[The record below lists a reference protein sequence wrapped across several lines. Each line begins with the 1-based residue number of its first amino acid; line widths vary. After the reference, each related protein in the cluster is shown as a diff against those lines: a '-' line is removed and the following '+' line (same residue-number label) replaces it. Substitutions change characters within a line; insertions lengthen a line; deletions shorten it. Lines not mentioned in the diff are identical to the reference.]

1 MAITKALGGERL
13 GSGNKMNVTL
23 HGFNRSSHNIGQL
36 FKTDQAIGTLVPY
49 FCDIGLNGTTYN
61 IDLTTKIRT
70 LPTNGPIF
78 GRLKHQID
86 VFHAPIRLYI
96 RVLHNNALGIGMKMQ
111 NVKLPIMTL
120 RANQPDMTK
129 DDLNSQQIS
138 QDSLIAYTGIRGL
151 GRSKTGATSF
161 TRTFPAIFL
170 LMYWDTYK
178 NYYANKQEE
187 VGYVITQ
194 GQGLIQTIAAE
205 NPAGQTEYVA
215 NAPTLKWEP
224 VGGGVLLGKWRF
236 RIDFTENINIK
247 TAKSIKIYTAGN
259 KLPLDFEDSKKWNV
273 RSGIG
278 TQGLAKQYIYE
289 IIEAK
294 EDTTIEEGEKAA
306 KNTYGNITL
315 SQFEL
320 AKIDEMREAILAAPK
335 TAPFNIGSLNS
346 LPYTASLTNATV
358 DETNT
363 SGNASWFC
371 QAGLGIKTYLSDRFN
386 NWLSTEWID
395 GEGGIAEITSVDVSD
410 GMLKMDALILA
421 KKIYDMMNRIAVS
434 DGSYQSW
441 QEVVYDEKALRIAES
456 PMYVGGMSSE
466 IVFDEV
472 VSNSA
477 TEDQPLGTLAGRG
490 AERKARGGNSI
501 KIKIREPSMI
511 MIIGSFT
518 PRVDYSQGNKWW
530 TRLQTMNDFHKPNLD
545 GIAFQE
551 LITDE
556 MAAFDTEVNADGT
569 IVWKSAGKQVA
580 WQEYMTNIDQSFG
593 TFSAFQELAHMAM
606 NRSYEHDNKGAIS
619 DLTTYIDPTKYNVAF
634 ADAKLSAKNIWV
646 QCAIDCI
653 VRRKMSAKQIPNL

>member
-13 GSGNKMNVTL
+13 GAGNKMNVTL

-111 NVKLPIMTL
+111 NVKLPIMKL

-138 QDSLIAYTGIRGL
+138 QDSLMAYTGIRGL
-151 GRSKTGATSF
+151 GRSKTGETTF
-161 TRTFPAIFL
+161 TRTFPAMFI

-194 GQGLIQTIAAE
+194 GQGLIKTITVYNANGAPEYQTGSGKTWQEVGSTALAGEWRINVIFNGEVNESTARSVKITPESNTTFDLENKALWNARPAAWNEKNSTSWIFTSKSSSNPTNFQPGE
-205 NPAGQTEYVA
+205 NA
-215 NAPTLKWEP
+215 
-224 VGGGVLLGKWRF
+224 
-236 RIDFTENINIK
+236 
-247 TAKSIKIYTAGN
+247 
-259 KLPLDFEDSKKWNV
+259 
-273 RSGIG
+273 
-278 TQGLAKQYIYE
+278 YE
-289 IIEAK
+289 IDNE
-294 EDTTIEEGEKAA
+294 TIG
-306 KNTYGNITL
+306 L
-315 SQFEL
+315 SKFEL
-320 AKIDEMREAILAAPK
+320 SNIDEMREAILAAPK

-346 LPYTASLTNATV
+346 LPYTASIANATV

-363 SGNASWFC
+363 NGNSSYFN

-395 GEGGIAEITSVDVSD
+395 GEGGIADITSVDVSD

-466 IVFDEV
+466 VVFDEV

-556 MAAFDTEVNADGT
+556 MAAFDTEVNTDGT

-593 TFSAFQELAHMAM
+593 SFSAFRELAHMAM
-606 NRSYEHDNKGAIS
+606 NRSYEHDSTGAIS

-634 ADAKLSAKNIWV
+634 ADTKLSAKNIWV

>member
-111 NVKLPIMTL
+111 NVKLPIMNI

-138 QDSLIAYTGIRGL
+138 QDSLMAYLGIRGL
-151 GRSKTGATSF
+151 GRSKVNATSF
-161 TRTFPAIFL
+161 TRTFPAMFL

-194 GQGLIQTIAAE
+194 GQGLINSINVYNE
-205 NPAGQTEYVA
+205 NGTLEYK
-215 NAPTLKWEP
+215 TGDEKKWIEK
-224 VGGGVLLGKWRF
+224 GATALAGKWYIQVLFNSEVNESTARSVKITPENGTTF
-236 RIDFTENINIK
+236 DLENKALWEARPTQWIGKNSTNWKFTSKSSSNHINFQP
-247 TAKSIKIYTAGN
+247 GN
-259 KLPLDFEDSKKWNV
+259 K
-273 RSGIG
+273 
-278 TQGLAKQYIYE
+278 AYE
-289 IIEAK
+289 IDNE
-294 EDTTIEEGEKAA
+294 TIS
-306 KNTYGNITL
+306 L
-315 SQFEL
+315 SQFQL
-320 AKIDEMREAILAAPK
+320 SDIDEMREAILAAPK

-346 LPYTASLTNATV
+346 LPYNASIADAAI
-358 DETNT
+358 DETHPA
-363 SGNASWFC
+363 GNASWFN

-395 GEGGIAEITSVDVSD
+395 GEGGIADISSVDVSD

-421 KKIYDMMNRIAVS
+421 RKIYDMMNRIAVS

-490 AERKARGGNSI
+490 AERMTRGGNSI

-545 GIAFQE
+545 GIGFQE

-556 MAAFDTEVNADGT
+556 MAAFDTEVNNDGT
-569 IVWKSAGKQVA
+569 LVYKSAGKQVS
-580 WQEYMTNIDQSFG
+580 WQEYMTNVDQSYG
-593 TFSAFQELAHMAM
+593 SFSAYRELAHMAM

-619 DLTTYIDPTKYNVAF
+619 DLTTYIDPTKFNIAF

>member
-96 RVLHNNALGIGMKMQ
+96 RALHNNALGIGMKMQ
-111 NVKLPIMTL
+111 NIKLPVMTL
-120 RANQPDMTK
+120 QANQPDMAK

-138 QDSLIAYTGIRGL
+138 QDSLMAYLGVRGL
-151 GRSKTGATSF
+151 GRSTTGAATF
-161 TRTFPAIFL
+161 KRTFPAMFL

-187 VGYVITQ
+187 IGYVITQ
-194 GQGLIQTIAAE
+194 GQGLVQKITVINSNGEPEYKADSE
-205 NPAGQTEYVA
+205 NRWIE
-215 NAPTLKWEP
+215 
-224 VGGGVLLGKWRF
+224 VGGTVLAGEWMINVAFNCEVNESTARSVKITPETGTTFNLTNKALWDARPSDWIGKNSSNW
-236 RIDFTENINIK
+236 IFTS
-247 TAKSIKIYTAGN
+247 KSSSNSTSFQPG
-259 KLPLDFEDSKKWNV
+259 DS
-273 RSGIG
+273 
-278 TQGLAKQYIYE
+278 AYE
-289 IIEAK
+289 INNE
-294 EDTTIEEGEKAA
+294 TIG
-306 KNTYGNITL
+306 L
-315 SQFEL
+315 SKFEL
-320 AKIDEMREAILAAPK
+320 SNIDDMREAILAAPK
-335 TAPFNIGSLNS
+335 TAPFNVGILNS
-346 LPYTASLTNATV
+346 LPYTASLANATI
-358 DETNT
+358 DEKYAN
-363 SGNASWFC
+363 GNASWFN

-395 GEGGIAEITSVDVSD
+395 GEGGIADITSVDVSD

-421 KKIYDMMNRIAVS
+421 RKIYDMMNRIAVS

-466 IVFDEV
+466 VVFDEV

-490 AERKARGGNSI
+490 AERQARGGNSI

-569 IVWKSAGKQVA
+569 ITWKSAGKQVA

-593 TFSAFQELAHMAM
+593 SFSAFRELAHMAM
-606 NRSYEHDNKGAIS
+606 NRSYEHDSTGAIS

-634 ADAKLSAKNIWV
+634 ADSKLSAKNIWV

>member
-13 GSGNKMNVTL
+13 GSGNKMNVKL

-49 FCDIGLNGTTYN
+49 FCDIGLNGTTYD

-111 NVKLPIMTL
+111 NVKLPTMTL

-138 QDSLIAYTGIRGL
+138 QDSLVAYLGIRGL

-161 TRTFPAIFL
+161 MRTFPAMFI

-187 VGYVITQ
+187 VGYVIKGTKKGNNGVSFDQ
-194 GQGLIQTIAAE
+194 AEDLAAINLGPNEKPTTNITWHAPDNDNYFHLIVSNIKSQKELNEIKIINNAAS
-205 NPAGQTEYVA
+205 
-215 NAPTLKWEP
+215 
-224 VGGGVLLGKWRF
+224 
-236 RIDFTENINIK
+236 TENYVNALK
-247 TAKSIKIYTAGN
+247 NGWNGELTGTGSARL
-259 KLPLDFEDSKKWNV
+259 KLN
-273 RSGIG
+273 SG
-278 TQGLAKQYIYE
+278 TWVFPKEYIPVLTYE
-289 IIEAK
+289 GGIS
-294 EDTTIEEGEKAA
+294 
-306 KNTYGNITL
+306 L
-315 SQFEL
+315 QQFEL
-320 AKIDEMREAILAAPK
+320 SHIDDMRETILAAPK
-335 TAPFNIGSLNS
+335 TAPFNINSTLNDIG
-346 LPYTASLTNATV
+346 LPYSASIANATV
-358 DETNT
+358 NEKNPN
-363 SGNASWFC
+363 GNASWFN

-395 GEGGIAEITSVDVSD
+395 GEGGIADISSVDVSD

-434 DGSYQSW
+434 DGSYQAW
-441 QEVVYDEKALRIAES
+441 QEVIYDEKALRIAES

-490 AERKARGGNSI
+490 AERMARGGNSI

-545 GIAFQE
+545 GIGFQE

-556 MAAFDTEVNADGT
+556 MAAFDTEVNTDGT
-569 IVWKSAGKQVA
+569 LVYKSAGKQVS
-580 WQEYMTNIDQSFG
+580 WQEYMTNVDQSFG
-593 TFSAFQELAHMAM
+593 SFSAYRELAHMAM
-606 NRSYEHDNKGAIS
+606 NRSYEHDSTGAIS

-634 ADAKLSAKNIWV
+634 ANTKISAKNIWV

>member
-13 GSGNKMNVTL
+13 GSGNKMNVKL
-23 HGFNRSSHNIGQL
+23 HGFKRSSHNIGQL

-111 NVKLPIMTL
+111 NVKLPVMTL

-138 QDSLIAYTGIRGL
+138 QDSLIAYLGIRGL
-151 GRSKTGATSF
+151 GRSKTRATAF
-161 TRTFPAIFL
+161 TRIFPAMFL

-194 GQGLIQTIAAE
+194 GQGLIKKITVYNANKKPEYQTDDGKTWQEIGSTTLTGEWSINVVFNGEVNESTARSIRITPEKSTTLNLKNRALWDAQPTFWAGKNSTNWTFTSKSDA
-205 NPAGQTEYVA
+205 NP
-215 NAPTLKWEP
+215 
-224 VGGGVLLGKWRF
+224 
-236 RIDFTENINIK
+236 IDFQPGDN
-247 TAKSIKIYTAGN
+247 A
-259 KLPLDFEDSKKWNV
+259 
-273 RSGIG
+273 
-278 TQGLAKQYIYE
+278 YE
-289 IIEAK
+289 TDNE
-294 EDTTIEEGEKAA
+294 TISL
-306 KNTYGNITL
+306 T
-315 SQFEL
+315 QFEL
-320 AKIDEMREAILAAPK
+320 SNIDEMREAILAAPK
-335 TAPFNIGSLNS
+335 TAPFDISKNS
-346 LPYTASLTNATV
+346 YLPYTASLLNATV
-358 DETNT
+358 NETNT
-363 SGNASWFC
+363 QGNSSYFN

-395 GEGGIAEITSVDVSD
+395 GEGGIADITSVDVSD

-466 IVFDEV
+466 VVFDEV

-477 TEDQPLGTLAGRG
+477 TENQPLGTLAGRG
-490 AERKARGGNSI
+490 AERRARGGNSI

-511 MIIGSFT
+511 MVIGSFT

-556 MAAFDTEVNADGT
+556 MAAFDTEVNNDGT
-569 IVWKSAGKQVA
+569 IIWKSAGKQVA

-593 TFSAFQELAHMAM
+593 SFAAYRELSHMAM
-606 NRSYEHDNKGAIS
+606 NRSYEHDSTGAIA

>member
-49 FCDIGLNGTTYN
+49 FCDIGLNGTTYD

-111 NVKLPIMTL
+111 NVKLPVMTL

-138 QDSLIAYTGIRGL
+138 QDSLMAYLGVRGL
-151 GRSKTGATSF
+151 GRSKTGETTF
-161 TRTFPAIFL
+161 VRTFPAMFL

-194 GQGLIQTIAAE
+194 GQGLINTVNVYNANGDLEYKTIDK
-205 NPAGQTEYVA
+205 
-215 NAPTLKWEP
+215 KWIE
-224 VGGGVLLGKWRF
+224 VGGTVLAGEWYIQILFNGEVNEDTARSVKITPINGTTIDLENKAQWDARPTFWVGKNSANWKF
-236 RIDFTENINIK
+236 TSKSSANPIDFQPGDD
-247 TAKSIKIYTAGN
+247 AYKIDNET
-259 KLPLDFEDSKKWNV
+259 
-273 RSGIG
+273 IG
-278 TQGLAKQYIYE
+278 
-289 IIEAK
+289 
-294 EDTTIEEGEKAA
+294 
-306 KNTYGNITL
+306 L

-320 AKIDEMREAILAAPK
+320 SKIDDMREAILAAPK
-335 TAPFNIGSLNS
+335 AAPFNIGITNS
-346 LPYTASLTNATV
+346 LPYTASIANATV
-358 DETNT
+358 NETNAN
-363 SGNASWFC
+363 GNSSYFS

-395 GEGGIAEITSVDVSD
+395 GKDGIAEITSVNVSD

-441 QEVVYDEKALRIAES
+441 QEVIYDEKALRIAES

-466 IVFDEV
+466 VVFDEV

-556 MAAFDTEVNADGT
+556 MAAFDTEVNTDGT
-569 IVWKSAGKQVA
+569 ITWKSAGKQVA

-593 TFSAFQELAHMAM
+593 SFSAFKELAHMAM
-606 NRSYEHDNKGAIS
+606 NRSYEHDSTGAIS

>member
-1 MAITKALGGERL
+1 MPFNFKDSTKW
-13 GSGNKMNVTL
+13 K
-23 HGFNRSSHNIGQL
+23 
-36 FKTDQAIGTLVPY
+36 
-49 FCDIGLNGTTYN
+49 
-61 IDLTTKIRT
+61 
-70 LPTNGPIF
+70 
-78 GRLKHQID
+78 
-86 VFHAPIRLYI
+86 
-96 RVLHNNALGIGMKMQ
+96 
-111 NVKLPIMTL
+111 
-120 RANQPDMTK
+120 
-129 DDLNSQQIS
+129 
-138 QDSLIAYTGIRGL
+138 
-151 GRSKTGATSF
+151 
-161 TRTFPAIFL
+161 
-170 LMYWDTYK
+170 
-178 NYYANKQEE
+178 
-187 VGYVITQ
+187 
-194 GQGLIQTIAAE
+194 
-205 NPAGQTEYVA
+205 
-215 NAPTLKWEP
+215 
-224 VGGGVLLGKWRF
+224 
-236 RIDFTENINIK
+236 
-247 TAKSIKIYTAGN
+247 
-259 KLPLDFEDSKKWNV
+259 V
-273 RSGIG
+273 RSGLGDIG
-278 TQGLAKQYIYE
+278 VAKQYIYE
-289 IIEAK
+289 IINANEN
-294 EDTTIEEGEKAA
+294 TVIEENTKAA
-306 KNTYGNITL
+306 KNTYESIAL

-320 AKIDEMREAILAAPK
+320 SNIDEMREAILAAPK
-335 TAPFNIGSLNS
+335 TAPFNISTNNY
-346 LPYTASLTNATV
+346 LPYSASILNATV
-358 DETNT
+358 DETNQN
-363 SGNASWFC
+363 GNASWFN

-395 GEGGIAEITSVDVSD
+395 GEGGIADITSVDVSD

-466 IVFDEV
+466 VVFDEV

-490 AERKARGGNSI
+490 AERQARGGNSI

-556 MAAFDTEVNADGT
+556 MAAFDTEVENNGT
-569 IVWKSAGKQVA
+569 IIWKSAGKQVA

-593 TFSAFQELAHMAM
+593 SFAAFRELAHMAM

>member
-1 MAITKALGGERL
+1 MGTTKALGGERL
-13 GSGNKMNVTL
+13 GSGNKMNVEL

-86 VFHAPIRLYI
+86 VFHSPVRLYI

-111 NVKLPIMTL
+111 NVKLPTMTL
-120 RANQPDMTK
+120 RANQPDMSK

-138 QDSLIAYTGIRGL
+138 QDSLMAYLGIRGL
-151 GRSKTGATSF
+151 GRSKAGQSSF
-161 TRTFPAIFL
+161 TRTFPAMFL
-170 LMYWDTYK
+170 LMYWDVYK

-187 VGYVITQ
+187 VGYVITAGSETWTQ
-194 GQGLIQTIAAE
+194 ASIKKETK
-205 NPAGQTEYVA
+205 NPVIVYQNNNV
-215 NAPTLKWEP
+215 WP
-224 VGGGVLLGKWRF
+224 VGLTPLNEGTVITVTYKEKITKNEAYGFSIYSDGEGAWVNLREIGW
-236 RIDFTENINIK
+236 NIQPI
-247 TAKSIKIYTAGN
+247 
-259 KLPLDFEDSKKWNV
+259 EDSKEG
-273 RSGIG
+273 S
-278 TQGLAKQYIYE
+278 KQYTY
-289 IIEAK
+289 
-294 EDTTIEEGEKAA
+294 TWTGVTIEGAEGDKFGRSYTNDIA
-306 KNTYGNITL
+306 L
-315 SQFEL
+315 SKFEL
-320 AKIDEMREAILAAPK
+320 SHIDDMRETILAAPK
-335 TAPFNIGSLNS
+335 TAPFSINNTLNDIG
-346 LPYTASLTNATV
+346 LPYSASIANATV
-358 DETNT
+358 NETNPN
-363 SGNASWFC
+363 GNASWFN

-395 GEGGIAEITSVDVSD
+395 GEGGIADISSVDVSD

-434 DGSYQSW
+434 DGSYQAW

-466 IVFDEV
+466 IVFDEI

-490 AERKARGGNSI
+490 AERMVRGGNSI

-511 MIIGSFT
+511 MVIGSFT

-530 TRLQTMNDFHKPNLD
+530 TRLQTMNDFHKPSLD
-545 GIAFQE
+545 GIGFQE

-556 MAAFDTEVNADGT
+556 MAAFDTEVNSDGT
-569 IVWKSAGKQVA
+569 LIYKSAGKQVS
-580 WQEYMTNIDQSFG
+580 WQEYMTNVDQSYG
-593 TFSAFQELAHMAM
+593 SFSAYRELAHMAM
-606 NRSYEHDNKGAIS
+606 NRNYEHDKNGAIS
-619 DLTTYIDPTKYNVAF
+619 DLTTYIDPTKFNVAF

>member
-1 MAITKALGGERL
+1 MIFNGEVNESTARSVKITPE
-13 GSGNKMNVTL
+13 S
-23 HGFNRSSHNIGQL
+23 
-36 FKTDQAIGTLVPY
+36 
-49 FCDIGLNGTTYN
+49 GTTFN
-61 IDLTTKIRT
+61 LENEALWDARAAAWDVKNSISWIFTSKSSSN
-70 LPTNGPIF
+70 PTNFQPG
-78 GRLKHQID
+78 D
-86 VFHAPIRLYI
+86 
-96 RVLHNNALGIGMKMQ
+96 NA
-111 NVKLPIMTL
+111 
-120 RANQPDMTK
+120 
-129 DDLNSQQIS
+129 
-138 QDSLIAYTGIRGL
+138 
-151 GRSKTGATSF
+151 
-161 TRTFPAIFL
+161 
-170 LMYWDTYK
+170 
-178 NYYANKQEE
+178 
-187 VGYVITQ
+187 
-194 GQGLIQTIAAE
+194 
-205 NPAGQTEYVA
+205 
-215 NAPTLKWEP
+215 
-224 VGGGVLLGKWRF
+224 
-236 RIDFTENINIK
+236 
-247 TAKSIKIYTAGN
+247 
-259 KLPLDFEDSKKWNV
+259 
-273 RSGIG
+273 
-278 TQGLAKQYIYE
+278 YE
-289 IIEAK
+289 IDNK
-294 EDTTIEEGEKAA
+294 TISL
-306 KNTYGNITL
+306 T
-315 SQFEL
+315 QFEL
-320 AKIDEMREAILAAPK
+320 SKIDDMREAILAAPK
-335 TAPFNIGSLNS
+335 TAPFDIGSLNS
-346 LPYTASLTNATV
+346 LPYTASIANATV
-358 DETNT
+358 NETNAN
-363 SGNASWFC
+363 GNSSYFN

-395 GEGGIAEITSVDVSD
+395 GEGGIADITSVDVSD

-466 IVFDEV
+466 VVFDEV

-569 IVWKSAGKQVA
+569 IAWKSAGKQVA

-593 TFSAFQELAHMAM
+593 SFSSFRELAHMAM
-606 NRSYEHDNKGAIS
+606 NRSYEHDSTGAIS
-619 DLTTYIDPTKYNVAF
+619 DLTTYIDPMKYNVAF

>member
-13 GSGNKMNVTL
+13 GSGNKMNVKL

-111 NVKLPIMTL
+111 DVKLPIMTI
-120 RANQPDMTK
+120 RANQPDMTMN
-129 DDLNSQQIS
+129 DLNSQQIS
-138 QDSLIAYTGIRGL
+138 QDSLLAYLGIRGL
-151 GRSKTGATSF
+151 GRSKTGETSF
-161 TRTFPAIFL
+161 RRTFPAIFL
-170 LMYWDTYK
+170 LMYWDIYK

-187 VGYVITQ
+187 IGYVITKGTGFIDGVFNVTKDIQ
-194 GQGLIQTIAAE
+194 LVTKRGGQNVWITTETAAIE
-205 NPAGQTEYVA
+205 TGDVI
-215 NAPTLKWEP
+215 
-224 VGGGVLLGKWRF
+224 
-236 RIDFTENINIK
+236 RIG
-247 TAKSIKIYTAGN
+247 STAGILTTQAWFNQEGLNTVQPWVRGNWDALKTIPNN
-259 KLPLDFEDSKKWNV
+259 KN
-273 RSGIG
+273 
-278 TQGLAKQYIYE
+278 IYE
-289 IIEAK
+289 TRYKGA
-294 EDTTIEEGEKAA
+294 TTLGVQDGKSPGGNNEK
-306 KNTYGNITL
+306 TITI
-315 SQFEL
+315 SEFEL
-320 AKIDEMREAILAAPK
+320 TNIDDMREAILAASK
-335 TAPFNIGSLNS
+335 TAPYNIESRNNM
-346 LPYTASLTNATV
+346 PYMASIANATV
-358 DETNT
+358 GEKNTN
-363 SGNASWFC
+363 GNASWFN

-395 GEGGIAEITSVDVSD
+395 GEGGIADISSVDVSD

-490 AERKARGGNSI
+490 AERMARGGNGI

-545 GIAFQE
+545 GIGFQE

-556 MAAFDTEVNADGT
+556 MAAFDTEVNTDGT
-569 IVWKSAGKQVA
+569 LVYKSAGKQVS
-580 WQEYMTNIDQSFG
+580 WQEYMTNVDQSFG
-593 TFSAFQELAHMAM
+593 AFSAYQELGHMAM
-606 NRSYEHDNKGAIS
+606 NRSYEHDNLGAIS
-619 DLTTYIDPTKYNVAF
+619 DLTTYIDPTKFNVAF

>member
-49 FCDIGLNGTTYN
+49 FCDIGLNGTTYD

-111 NVKLPIMTL
+111 NVKLPVMKL

-138 QDSLIAYTGIRGL
+138 QDSLMAYTGIRGL
-151 GRSKTGATSF
+151 GRSKTGEATF
-161 TRTFPAIFL
+161 MRTFPAIFL

-187 VGYVITQ
+187 IGYVITQ
-194 GQGLIQTIAAE
+194 GQGLIKSITVYNANNTPEYETDNEKKWLEVGSTAL
-205 NPAGQTEYVA
+205 AGE
-215 NAPTLKWEP
+215 W
-224 VGGGVLLGKWRF
+224 
-236 RIDFTENINIK
+236 NINVIFNGEVNES
-247 TAKSIKIYTAGN
+247 TARSIKITPENGTTLNLEN
-259 KLPLDFEDSKKWNV
+259 KALWDARPASWNV
-273 RSGIG
+273 KNSTRWIFTSKSSSNPTNFQPGDS
-278 TQGLAKQYIYE
+278 ACE
-289 IIEAK
+289 IDNE
-294 EDTTIEEGEKAA
+294 TIS
-306 KNTYGNITL
+306 L
-315 SQFEL
+315 SKFEL
-320 AKIDEMREAILAAPK
+320 SKIDDMREAILAAPK
-335 TAPFNIGSLNS
+335 TAPFDIGSLNS
-346 LPYTASLTNATV
+346 LPYAASIANATV
-358 DETNT
+358 NETNAN
-363 SGNASWFC
+363 GNASWFS

-395 GEGGIAEITSVDVSD
+395 GEGGITDITSVDVSD
-410 GMLKMDALILA
+410 GMLKIDALILA

-466 IVFDEV
+466 VVFDEV

-569 IVWKSAGKQVA
+569 IAWKSAGKQVA

-593 TFSAFQELAHMAM
+593 SFSAFRELAHMAM
-606 NRSYEHDNKGAIS
+606 NRSYEHDSTGAIS

>member
-1 MAITKALGGERL
+1 MAIKKALGGERL

-49 FCDIGLNGTTYN
+49 FCDIGLNGTTYK

-111 NVKLPIMTL
+111 NVKLPVMTL

-138 QDSLIAYTGIRGL
+138 QDSLMAYMGVRGL

-161 TRTFPAIFL
+161 TRTFPAMFL

-187 VGYVITQ
+187 IGYVITQ
-194 GQGLIQTIAAE
+194 GQGLIKTITVHNANGAPEYQTNNEKKWKEIGATSLTGE
-205 NPAGQTEYVA
+205 WYIKVIFNGEVNEY
-215 NAPTLKWEP
+215 
-224 VGGGVLLGKWRF
+224 
-236 RIDFTENINIK
+236 
-247 TAKSIKIYTAGN
+247 TARSIKITPENGVILDLNNRALWDARPTFWAGKSSSN
-259 KLPLDFEDSKKWNV
+259 WKFTSKSSSNP
-273 RSGIG
+273 IG
-278 TQGLAKQYIYE
+278 FQP
-289 IIEAK
+289 
-294 EDTTIEEGEKAA
+294 GEKAYEVDNETISLT
-306 KNTYGNITL
+306 K
-315 SQFEL
+315 FEL
-320 AKIDEMREAILAAPK
+320 SKIDDMREAILAAPK

-346 LPYTASLTNATV
+346 LPYTASIGTATV
-358 DETNT
+358 NETNT
-363 SGNASWFC
+363 NGNASWFN

-395 GEGGIAEITSVDVSD
+395 GEGGIADISSVDVSD

-466 IVFDEV
+466 VVFDEI

-490 AERKARGGNSI
+490 AERQARGGNSI

-545 GIAFQE
+545 AIGFQE

-556 MAAFDTEVNADGT
+556 MAAFDTEVNDNGT
-569 IVWKSAGKQVA
+569 IVWKSAGKQVS

-593 TFSAFQELAHMAM
+593 SFSAFKELAHMAM
-606 NRSYEHDNKGAIS
+606 NRSYEHDNTGAIS

>member
-13 GSGNKMNVTL
+13 GSGNKMNVKL

-111 NVKLPIMTL
+111 NVKLPIMTI
-120 RANQPDMTK
+120 RANQPDFKK
-129 DDLNSQQIS
+129 DDLNSQQVS
-138 QDSLIAYTGIRGL
+138 QDSLIAYLGIRGL
-151 GRSKTGATSF
+151 GRSKTGKTSF
-161 TRTFPAIFL
+161 VRTFPAMFL

-187 VGYVITQ
+187 VGYVITA
-194 GQGLIQTIAAE
+194 GAE
-205 NPAGQTEYVA
+205 EWTQASIKKGTGSPVVIYQNNNKWPAGLTPLNEGTVITVTYKEKISKNEA
-215 NAPTLKWEP
+215 Y
-224 VGGGVLLGKWRF
+224 GF
-236 RIDFTENINIK
+236 
-247 TAKSIKIYTAGN
+247 SIYSDEEGAWVNLHEIG
-259 KLPLDFEDSKKWNV
+259 WNV
-273 RSGIG
+273 QPIENSKEGS
-278 TQGLAKQYIYE
+278 KQYTYTWTGVDIAGAE
-289 IIEAK
+289 G
-294 EDTTIEEGEKAA
+294 DTFGKSYT
-306 KNTYGNITL
+306 NNIALTK
-315 SQFEL
+315 FEL
-320 AKIDEMREAILAAPK
+320 SKIDDMREAILAAPK
-335 TAPFNIGSLNS
+335 TSPFNITTSGIG
-346 LPYTASLTNATV
+346 LPYSPCIAGATV
-358 DETNT
+358 NETNT
-363 SGNASWFC
+363 QGSGCWFS
-371 QAGLGIKTYLSDRFN
+371 QSGLGIKTYLSDRFN

-395 GEGGIAEITSVDVSD
+395 GEGGIADISSVDVND
-410 GMLKMDALILA
+410 GMLKIDALILA

-434 DGSYQSW
+434 DGSYQAW
-441 QEVVYDEKALRIAES
+441 QEVIYDEKALRIAES

-490 AERKARGGNSI
+490 AERGARGGNSI

-545 GIAFQE
+545 AIGFQE

-556 MAAFDTEVNADGT
+556 MAAFDTEVNDDGT
-569 IVWKSAGKQVA
+569 IVWKSAGKQVS
-580 WQEYMTNIDQSFG
+580 WQEYMTNVDQSFG
-593 TFSAFQELAHMAM
+593 SFSAYRELAHMAM
-606 NRSYEHDNKGAIS
+606 NRSYEHDKNGAVS

>member
-111 NVKLPIMTL
+111 NVKLPIMKL

-138 QDSLIAYTGIRGL
+138 QDSLMAYLGIRGL
-151 GRSKTGATSF
+151 GRSKIGATSF
-161 TRTFPAIFL
+161 TRTFPAMFL

-187 VGYVITQ
+187 IGYVITQ
-194 GQGLIQTIAAE
+194 GQGLITTIAAE
-205 NPAGQTEYVA
+205 DQTSITRYVA
-215 NAPTLKWEP
+215 NAPKLNWTTES
-224 VGGGVLLGKWRF
+224 GGALTGKWRF
-236 RIDFTENINIK
+236 RVDFAENINIQ
-247 TAKSIKIYTAGN
+247 TAKSIKIYATGEGIPFN
-259 KLPLDFEDSKKWNV
+259 FKDSTKWKV
-273 RSGIG
+273 RSGLG
-278 TQGLAKQYIYE
+278 EEGVAKQYIYE
-289 IIEAK
+289 IINAK
-294 EDTTIEEGEKAA
+294 EDTVIEEGAKAA
-306 KNTYGNITL
+306 KNTYESITL

-320 AKIDEMREAILAAPK
+320 SNIDEMREAILAAPK
-335 TAPFNIGSLNS
+335 TAPFDISKNS
-346 LPYTASLTNATV
+346 YLPYSASTIDAVV
-358 DETNT
+358 DEKNPA
-363 SGNASWFC
+363 GNASWFN

-395 GEGGIAEITSVDVSD
+395 GEGGIADISSVDVSD

-490 AERKARGGNSI
+490 AERMTRGGSSI

-545 GIAFQE
+545 GIGFQE

-556 MAAFDTEVNADGT
+556 MAAFDTEVNNDGT
-569 IVWKSAGKQVA
+569 LVYKSAGKQVS
-580 WQEYMTNIDQSFG
+580 WQEYMTNVDQSFG
-593 TFSAFQELAHMAM
+593 SFAAYRELAHMAM
-606 NRSYEHDNKGAIS
+606 NRNYEHDESGAIS
-619 DLTTYIDPTKYNVAF
+619 DLTTYIDPAKFNVAF